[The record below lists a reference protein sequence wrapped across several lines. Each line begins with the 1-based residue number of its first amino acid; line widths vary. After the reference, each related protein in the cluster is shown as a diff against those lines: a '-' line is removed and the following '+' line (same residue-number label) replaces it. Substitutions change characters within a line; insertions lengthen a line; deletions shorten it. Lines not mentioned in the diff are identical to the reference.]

1 MPPATLYF
9 AAMMRGLTRYIFKQ
23 LGIGMIL
30 ITAGLSILLWLSQSL
45 RFIDMIVNKGLSVA
59 VFLKLTMLL
68 LPGFLMVILPIAT
81 FAVTL
86 FIYNKLTTD
95 RELVVMRAAG
105 MSQWQLATPAM
116 ILAAIVCVLSYTLT
130 LWGGPYSVKSFR
142 ELQWEIRNDVS
153 HLVLKE
159 GEFTELGKNTVVFVA
174 EREGDNVLKGI
185 LLSDNSNPEKQI
197 TVMAERGAL
206 VVGTAVP
213 RLHLVNGNRQEY
225 IPKDQS
231 FSILYFDSYTT
242 EFGESKQAK
251 EIRFRD
257 ARERSLQEL
266 LTIQETPQLDANNI
280 RRFRVEGVQRLLLP
294 LQVIGMT
301 LLALYGLLG
310 GSFNRRGQTQR
321 VIFSIVLMVSF
332 QAIALGAN
340 NLASRS
346 LSFLPI
352 LPLLTTLLI
361 AIPAYLL
368 FVDRSPKAR
377 KPQNSGEPL

>member
-1 MPPATLYF
+1 
-9 AAMMRGLTRYIFKQ
+9 
-23 LGIGMIL
+23 MIL

-68 LPGFLMVILPIAT
+68 LPGFLMVILPIAM

-116 ILAAIVCVLSYTLT
+116 ILATIVCVLSYTLT

-159 GEFTELGKNTVVFVA
+159 GEFTELGRNTVVFVA

-185 LLSDNSNPEKQI
+185 LLSDNSNPDKQV

-242 EFGESKQAK
+242 EFGESKQAT

-266 LTIQETPQLDANNI
+266 FTIEETPQLDANNI

-310 GSFNRRGQTQR
+310 GSFNRRGQAQR
-321 VIFSIVLMVSF
+321 VIFSIVLMVAF

-377 KPQNSGEPL
+377 KPKNSGEPL